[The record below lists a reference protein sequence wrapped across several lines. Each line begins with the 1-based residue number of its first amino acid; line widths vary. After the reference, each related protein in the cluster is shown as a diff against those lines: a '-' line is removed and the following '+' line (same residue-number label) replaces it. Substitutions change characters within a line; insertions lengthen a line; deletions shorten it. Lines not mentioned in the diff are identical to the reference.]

1 MCRDAVI
8 GQMETCLT
16 NAKRYIVLIWYWS
29 PGDETDLGTT
39 GGQPCLESRDGWRL
53 LEFNPLNRDIE

>member
-16 NAKRYIVLIWYWS
+16 NAKGYIVVIWYRS
-29 PGDETDLGTT
+29 PDDETDLGTT
-39 GGQPCLESRDGWRL
+39 GGQPFLESGDGRRL
-53 LEFNPLNRDIE
+53 LEFK